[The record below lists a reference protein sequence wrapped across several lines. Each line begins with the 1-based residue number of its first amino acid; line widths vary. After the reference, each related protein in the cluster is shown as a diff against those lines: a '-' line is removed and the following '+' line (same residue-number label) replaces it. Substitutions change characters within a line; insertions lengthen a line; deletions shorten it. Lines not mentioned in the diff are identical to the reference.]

1 MNESSDFWLPMCS
14 LQETLHAPNTFLQ
27 SVVLTVEGVR
37 SLASACSCI
46 CVLFVLN
53 YNTSNNI
60 PISRHADLFVV
71 CLQEPTLGT
80 AYLVGAVRSTTS

>member
-1 MNESSDFWLPMCS
+1 MQLNFRPVCVE
-14 LQETLHAPNTFLQ
+14 LQH
-27 SVVLTVEGVR
+27 
-37 SLASACSCI
+37 
-46 CVLFVLN
+46 
-53 YNTSNNI
+53 NI